1 MLKPT
6 SAELA
11 LVILPDGNR
20 ERLLPV
26 AVYSYGEHKRAVA
39 LDGRKLVRVSQDDNG
54 TYQDWQIGDGE
65 HAEDQ
70 RDADTIA
77 MLQLLARLQER
88 K

>member
-6 SAELA
+6 SAELG
-11 LVILPDGNR
+11 LVILPDGSP

-26 AVYSYGEHKRAVA
+26 AVYAYGSRKRALA
-39 LDGRKLVRVSQDDNG
+39 LDGRQLVRVSQDDSG
-54 TYQDWQIGDGE
+54 TYRDWTIGDGVYDG
-65 HAEDQ
+65 DQ

-88 K
+88 Q

>member
-6 SAELA
+6 SAELG
-11 LVILPDGNR
+11 LVILPDGSR

-26 AVYSYGEHKRAVA
+26 AVYAHGDRKRALA
-39 LDGRKLVRVSQDDNG
+39 LDGRQLVRVSQDDNG
-54 TYQDWQIGDGE
+54 TYQDWMIGDGVYD
-65 HAEDQ
+65 EDQ

-88 K
+88 R